1 MAEQAARRGGAF
13 QRLVLWLLILALL
26 AAVGWLA
33 SERNQHRFRVAA
45 QGSLLVIERGRFF
58 PTGTAPLPPT
68 DKAYGPVPV
77 PTGEKPPADTEFDDQ
92 NALDRWLFDLLGSWA
107 RNAGKKGDGRT
118 AAVLVYRASAFP
130 GLTGAQ
136 FAEMNALRA
145 DLAWDDAQTDIAT
158 AAQLVEGA
166 RRKLEAVRQGNGA
179 HAADASALSG
189 KLEGVQNTLRD
200 LSKH

>member
-68 DKAYGPVPV
+68 DKAYGPIPV
-77 PTGEKPPADTEFDDQ
+77 PAGEKPPADTEFDEQ
-92 NALDRWLFDLLGSWA
+92 NALDRWLFDLLGNWA

-118 AAVLVYRASAFP
+118 AAALVDRASALP

-136 FAEMNALRA
+136 IAELNGLRA

>member
-1 MAEQAARRGGAF
+1 MVEQAARRGGAF

-77 PTGEKPPADTEFDDQ
+77 PAGEKPPADTEFDDQ

-118 AAVLVYRASAFP
+118 AAALVDRASALP

-136 FAEMNALRA
+136 IAELNALRA

-166 RRKLEAVRQGNGA
+166 RRKLDAVRQGNGA

-189 KLEGVQNTLRD
+189 KLEGVQNTLRE

>member
-1 MAEQAARRGGAF
+1 MVEQAARRGGAF

-77 PTGEKPPADTEFDDQ
+77 PAGEKPPADTEFDDQ

-118 AAVLVYRASAFP
+118 AAALVDRASALP

-136 FAEMNALRA
+136 IAELNALRA